1 MTDVAGVTSARDK
14 REERWRGGGEH
25 QEGRGRLCVCLC
37 VCVGG
42 GRIAIV
48 KGMSL
53 LLEWACWSLVGM
65 GLCRSES

>member
-1 MTDVAGVTSARDK
+1 MTDVAGVTSARDR

-42 GRIAIV
+42 EDCHR
-48 KGMSL
+48 KGDEPL
-53 LLEWACWSLVGM
+53 AGM
-65 GLCRSES
+65 GVLEPSGHGALPL